1 MCEHV
6 SVSPRR
12 SQSSIGV
19 NVSTCCG
26 AASPYITPHRVST
39 VCRLESLPRL
49 PSQHGE
55 RSEALFFFNPAECTG
70 HICPPA
76 CITSHPL
83 CSLLPSV
90 QLPPASFWL
99 SFQDSV
105 VFVAFFLGGFFFCQL
120 MLFAAF
126 VVIDSCFFLSFSLL
140 FLSHLGCTF
149 HEDDF
154 SIKCPK
160 HEVRK
165 LFVLHDVHLW
175 RNASRGLFTRW
186 MF

>member
-1 MCEHV
+1 MLRRGLPLHHPK
-6 SVSPRR
+6 PRK
-12 SQSSIGV
+12 
-19 NVSTCCG
+19 
-26 AASPYITPHRVST
+26 Y
-39 VCRLESLPRL
+39 SLQIRKPATSAQPARRA
-49 PSQHGE
+49 E
-55 RSEALFFFNPAECTG
+55 RGSFFFNPAECTG

-83 CSLLPSV
+83 CPLLPSV
-90 QLPPASFWL
+90 QLPPAFFRL

-105 VFVAFFLGGFFFCQL
+105 FFVASFLRVFFCQL

-126 VVIDSCFFLSFSLL
+126 VVIDSGFCLPLSLL
-140 FLSHLGCTF
+140 FLPLGCTF

-165 LFVLHDVHLW
+165 IFVSHDVRVW
-175 RNASRGLFTRW
+175 RNTSCRLFTTW